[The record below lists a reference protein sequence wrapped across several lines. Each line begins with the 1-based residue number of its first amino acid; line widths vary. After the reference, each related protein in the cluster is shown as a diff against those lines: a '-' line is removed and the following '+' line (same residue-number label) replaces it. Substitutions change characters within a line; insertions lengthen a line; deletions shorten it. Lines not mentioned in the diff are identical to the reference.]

1 MGLRAW
7 SAFPGHVGNAIAFML
22 LGGVLN
28 MLAFFN
34 STVLNYRF
42 GIVGMGARLVEL
54 YLKRVAASPIAMA
67 AVVCFAIGL
76 DFAGK
81 APLGEKVRLRRTG
94 GHRPVG
100 VAQQRAP
107 SFSHCT
113 HAVYLRDRRPRLRE
127 MLDESPRLPAPH
139 PPLALPPQRSREHS
153 RRERVQCVRPRLEA
167 RASRPLCAERCACG
181 HISTNR

>member
-22 LGGVLN
+22 FGGVLN
-28 MLAFFN
+28 MLA
-34 STVLNYRF
+34 STERSSTTGSASLAW
-42 GIVGMGARLVEL
+42 ARVYGLVEL

-107 SFSHCT
+107 SFSHCST
-113 HAVYLRDRRPRLRE
+113 R
-127 MLDESPRLPAPH
+127 
-139 PPLALPPQRSREHS
+139 
-153 RRERVQCVRPRLEA
+153 CVFA
-167 RASRPLCAERCACG
+167 
-181 HISTNR
+181 